1 MTDADL
7 ERLETKL
14 AYLEQANQSLSD
26 TVYRQQRELDNLR
39 ELVRGWQRELQ
50 AWRAEQGARSPD
62 EERPPHY

>member
-39 ELVRGWQRELQ
+39 ELVKGWQRELQ

>member
-7 ERLETKL
+7 ERLETKF

-39 ELVRGWQRELQ
+39 ELVKGWQRELQ

>member
-14 AYLEQANQSLSD
+14 AFLEQANQSLSD
-26 TVYRQQRELDNLR
+26 TVYRQQRELDRLR
-39 ELVRGWQRELQ
+39 ELVTTWQGEVQ
-50 AWRAEQGARSPD
+50 AWRAEQGARTAE

>member
-39 ELVRGWQRELQ
+39 ELVKGWQRELQ
-50 AWRAEQGARSPD
+50 AWRTEQGARSPD